1 MKTRII
7 TGVVMISLFIPILIF
22 SDTWAF
28 PILIALLSLK
38 ASFEILKCDG
48 TKNIALIILS
58 ALFASASPILARLS
72 FILKFGFGRFAK
84 LYIFAFFFYLLI
96 NLTVSIFSHGKYPID
111 RAALTFLSIF
121 YTVTSF
127 TCIVF
132 LRDYPY
138 GGKYI
143 YLLTF
148 IAPWISDTFAY
159 FIGSFFGKHKLIED
173 VSPKKTVEG
182 CIGGIF
188 FTGVTCV
195 VYGIILVHAVHAKFE
210 PSYIALFVI
219 GLVISVISQI
229 GDLAASL
236 IKRHFNVKDYG
247 QIFPG
252 HGGVMDRFDS
262 VFPVAPT
269 LLLSTMLLHY
279 LGVFK

>member
-48 TKNIALIILS
+48 TKNPVLIVLS
-58 ALFASASPILARLS
+58 SVFAFATPLLARLS
-72 FILKFGFGRFAK
+72 SVFEFGRGRFTQ
-84 LYIFAFFFYLLI
+84 LYLFAFFFYLII
-96 NLTVSIFSHGKYPID
+96 NLTFSVFSHGKYPVD
-111 RAALTFLSIF
+111 RSAMTFLCIF

-127 TCIVF
+127 TCIIF
-132 LRDYPY
+132 LRDVKF
-138 GGKYI
+138 GKYI

-182 CIGGIF
+182 CIGGIV
-188 FTGVTCV
+188 FTGVSCV
-195 VYGIILVHAVHAKFE
+195 IYGIILVHAIHTKFT
-210 PSYIALFVI
+210 PSYLALFVI
-219 GLVISVISQI
+219 GVVISVISQI
-229 GDLAASL
+229 GDLSASL

-247 QIFPG
+247 KIFPG

-262 VFPVAPT
+262 VFPVAPI
-269 LLLSTMLLHY
+269 LLIATIVLSNF
-279 LGVFK
+279 GVFK

>member
-1 MKTRII
+1 
-7 TGVVMISLFIPILIF
+7 MISLFIPILIF

-48 TKNIALIILS
+48 TKNVALVVLTAS
-58 ALFASASPILARLS
+58 FAFASPLLARLS
-72 FILKFGFGRFAK
+72 GVLGMDLGRFSE
-84 LYIFAFFFYLLI
+84 LYILAFFFYLLI
-96 NLTVSIFSHGKYPID
+96 NLTVSVFSHGKYPVD
-111 RAALTFLSIF
+111 RSALTFLSIF
-121 YTVTSF
+121 YVVTSF

-132 LRDYPY
+132 LRDVPL
-138 GGKYI
+138 GKYV

-148 IAPWISDTFAY
+148 IGPWISDTFAY
-159 FIGSFFGKHKLIED
+159 FVGSFFGKHKLIED

-182 CIGGIF
+182 SIGGIF
-188 FTGVTCV
+188 FTGVSCV
-195 VYGIILVHAVHAKFE
+195 VYGIILVHAIKADFE

-219 GLVISVISQI
+219 GVVISVISQI

-247 QIFPG
+247 KIFPG

-262 VFPVAPT
+262 VFPVAPI
-269 LLLSTMLLHY
+269 LLVATTVLSHF
-279 LGVFK
+279 GVFK